1 MSTRSMFS
9 RFTRTTTVVAASL
22 LCAAE
27 LAAHS
32 APPKGNR
39 ATRSPEPPAGAAAPV
54 AFVNVTVLPMD
65 RNRVLTA
72 QTVIVRD
79 GRIAAMGPAA
89 SVQVPADAQRI
100 DGRGKFLM
108 PGLAEMHAHVLGPQ
122 QPQEL
127 NRDIMF
133 LYVANGVTTIRA
145 MLGAPNQLVLRDQL
159 KKGEVLGPTMFVAAP
174 SLNGNSAPNPDTA
187 MKLVRAHKAAGYDL
201 VKLHPGLSRATFD
214 SAMMVGKQVGI
225 TFGGHVSQAV
235 GIDRTL
241 EVPQST
247 IDHLDGYMEGAIPD
261 DLKRRLMTPGEQ
273 VPFDQWVAAIS
284 EDRMRELARRT
295 KAAGVWNVPTVFLWE
310 SLFGAF
316 APESAAVRPEMK
328 YAPKQWVANWIN
340 QKRNNV
346 QNQAKNGI
354 TPDAARELLAQRRK
368 LLKILADE
376 GAPLLMGTD
385 SPQMFNVPGFAL
397 HRELRVMGEAGL
409 TPYQVLESGTK
420 NVGLYVERD
429 LELDGKFGTVA
440 VGNWADLVLL
450 DANPLQSLDNITQRS
465 GVMVRGRWVPKSEI
479 DAGLQALAAKYA
491 AQ

>member
-1 MSTRSMFS
+1 MSSRSMLT
-9 RFTRTTTVVAASL
+9 RFTRTAAVVAASL
-22 LCAAE
+22 LSATQ

-32 APPKGNR
+32 APPKG
-39 ATRSPEPPAGAAAPV
+39 SPASRNPETQAKAAAPV

-65 RNRVLTA
+65 RDRVLTG

-89 SVQVPADAQRI
+89 SVQIPADAQRV

-201 VKLHPGLSRATFD
+201 VKLHPGLSRATYD
-214 SAMMVGKQVGI
+214 SAVAVGQQVGI

-241 EVPQST
+241 EAKQST
-247 IDHLDGYMEGAIPD
+247 IDHLDGYIEGAVPAD
-261 DLKRRLMTPGEQ
+261 MKRRLISPTDTVRFGDWM
-273 VPFDQWVAAIS
+273 AAVN
-284 EDRMRELARRT
+284 EAQMRDLARRT
-295 KAAGVWNVPTVFLWE
+295 KAAGVWNVPTMYLWE
-310 SLFGAF
+310 NFYGPVEL
-316 APESAAVRPEMK
+316 EAVPQRDEMK
-328 YAPKQWVANWIN
+328 YAPKQWVNNWMN
-340 QKRNNV
+340 QKRN
-346 QNQAKNGI
+346 QMQQQANAGI
-354 TPDAARELLAQRRK
+354 TAEQGQRLIAHRRK
-368 LLKILADE
+368 MLKVLADE

-385 SPQMFNVPGFAL
+385 SPQMLNVPGFAL

-429 LELDGKFGTVA
+429 LKLDGKFGTVA

-450 DANPLQSLDNITQRS
+450 DANPLQSLDNIAKRS

-479 DAGLQALAAKYA
+479 DAGLQALATKYA